1 MKLGLLSRRLIPAI
15 IISVSA
21 TLATSVAHA
30 IIDMKTANY
39 SQTWTDIDIP
49 SAANQFKLK
58 VDRTY
63 NSRSLFDG
71 IFGFGWCSDF
81 ETRLEVTPEGNIR
94 LIECGSG
101 QETVYMPLEFNRKDI
116 DRTIGVIA
124 QKLRAAGGTDERQ
137 LKVLQEEMISN
148 AKLRAKYASDFK
160 IKVDPKEGMQY
171 FANGRE
177 VEKFVFSKNVYTRT
191 LLSGT
196 QMRFNKEGRMTH
208 MYDAAGNFLR
218 FEYDKD
224 QVREVVDNNGRKL
237 SFKYYNNKKVKS
249 ITGPNGA
256 TAEYKFAGL
265 DDLSYVKNQ
274 WGNAYGYE
282 YDDRHNLTKAV
293 YPDKTS
299 VVIGYNQE
307 RDWVVKFTDR
317 DKCNEEY
324 TYELSKTEPKM
335 HYWSTVKKVCR
346 KEVVN
351 ESKHEFIHKKRADGQ
366 IYLARV
372 VSTIN
377 GNVTDIA
384 YHEVFGRPNSI
395 RRNTETSSFE
405 YYPNGQ
411 IKTKATRLTRM
422 TYQYDP
428 KSKKVSDVA
437 TVVLDGKAKPIG
449 TKKAQFQYDAKGNLT
464 YATNTEGQRV
474 KMTYDGKGRIKTIT
488 DQARKVVKIDYE
500 ERFGKPTI
508 VTRPGLGTIRVTYKS
523 NGDIDKVNSAEGPTV
538 AMQVASTFN
547 NLLDILSPA
556 SPEVYN

>member
-1 MKLGLLSRRLIPAI
+1 MKRSSRLLAMFAVFLGSAQALAI
-15 IISVSA
+15 V
-21 TLATSVAHA
+21 
-30 IIDMKTANY
+30 DMKTANY
-39 SQTWTDIDIP
+39 SQTWTDIDVP

-116 DRTIGVIA
+116 DKTIAAILP
-124 QKLRAAGGTDERQ
+124 KLRAQQGTDEKT
-137 LKVLQEEMISN
+137 LKTLQDEMISN
-148 AKLRAKYASDFK
+148 AKLRAKYAAEFK
-160 IKVDPKEGMQY
+160 IKVEPKEGMQY

-177 VEKFVFSKNVYTRT
+177 VEKFVYSKNIYTRT
-191 LLSGT
+191 LVSGT
-196 QMRFNKEGRMTH
+196 QMRFNATGRMTH

-237 SFKYYNNKKVKS
+237 SFKYYNNKKVKN
-249 ITGPNGA
+249 ITGPGGS
-256 TAEYKFAGL
+256 TAEYKFEGL
-265 DDLSYVKNQ
+265 DDLNWVKNQ
-274 WGNAYGYE
+274 WGNVYVYE
-282 YDDRHNLTKAV
+282 YDDRHNLVKV
-293 YPDKTS
+293 QYPDKTQIT
-299 VVIGYNQE
+299 IGYNQE
-307 RDWVVKFTDR
+307 RDWVTKFSDR

-324 TYELSKTEPKM
+324 GYELSKSDPKM

-346 KEVVN
+346 KEIVN
-351 ESKHEFIHKKRADGQ
+351 ESKHEFIHKKRDDGQ
-366 IYLARV
+366 IYLSRV
-372 VSTIN
+372 ISTIN
-377 GNVTDIA
+377 GAVTDIT
-384 YHEVFGRPNSI
+384 YHEIFGRPLSI
-395 RRNTETSSFE
+395 RRNAEMATFE
-405 YYPNGQ
+405 YFPNGQ
-411 IKTKATRLTRM
+411 IKVKSTRLTKMAYQYDDKSKKVADVVTTVLNDKGKAVTSRK
-422 TYQYDP
+422 TAFQYDP
-428 KSKKVSDVA
+428 K
-437 TVVLDGKAKPIG
+437 
-449 TKKAQFQYDAKGNLT
+449 GNLIF
-464 YATNTEGQRV
+464 ASNTEGQRV
-474 KMTYDGKGRIKTIT
+474 RMTYDGRGRIKTIT

-500 ERFGKPTI
+500 ERFGKPAI
-508 VTRPGLGTIRVTYKS
+508 VSRPGLGTIRVSYKA

>member
-1 MKLGLLSRRLIPAI
+1 MKRSALLFITFSLTSLQALAI
-15 IISVSA
+15 V
-21 TLATSVAHA
+21 
-30 IIDMKTANY
+30 DMKTANY

-81 ETRLEVTPEGNIR
+81 ETRLEITPEGNIR

-116 DRTIGVIA
+116 DKTITQIA
-124 QKLRAAGGTDERQ
+124 AKLRAAGGTDERA
-137 LKVLQEEMISN
+137 LKALQEEMVSN
-148 AKLRAKYASDFK
+148 HRLRAKHATDFK
-160 IKVDPKEGMQY
+160 IKVEPKEGMQY

-177 VEKFVFSKNVYTRT
+177 VEKFVFSKGVYTRT
-191 LLSGT
+191 LVSGT
-196 QMRFNKEGRMTH
+196 QMRFNALGRMTH

-218 FEYDKD
+218 FDYDKD

-237 SFKYYNNKKVKS
+237 SFKYFNNKKVKS
-249 ITGPNGA
+249 ISGPNGA
-256 TAEYKFAGL
+256 TAEFKFAGL
-265 DDLSYVKNQ
+265 DDLSWVKNQ
-274 WGNAYGYE
+274 WGNTYQYE
-282 YDDRHNLTKAV
+282 YDDRHNLVKV
-293 YPDKTS
+293 LYPDKTS
-299 VVIGYNQE
+299 ITIGYNQE
-307 RDWVVKFTDR
+307 RDWVTKFADR

-324 TYELSKTEPKM
+324 GYEFSKSDPRM

-351 ESKHEFIHKKRADGQ
+351 DSKHEFIHKKRSDGQ
-366 IYLARV
+366 IYLQRV

-377 GNVTDIA
+377 GAVTDIT
-384 YHEVFGRPNSI
+384 YHELFGRPLSI
-395 RRNTETSSFE
+395 RRNAETSTYE
-405 YYPNGQ
+405 YLPNGQ
-411 IKTKATRLTRM
+411 IKTKSTRLTKMSYSYDAKSKKISEVATTILNDKGKPVNTRK
-422 TYQYDP
+422 TAFQYDP
-428 KSKKVSDVA
+428 K
-437 TVVLDGKAKPIG
+437 
-449 TKKAQFQYDAKGNLT
+449 GNLVF
-464 YATNTEGQRV
+464 ASNSEGQRV

-500 ERFGKPTI
+500 ERFGKPAI
-508 VTRPGLGTIRVTYKS
+508 VSRPGLGTIKVSYKN
-523 NGDIDKVNSAEGPTV
+523 NGDIDKVNSAEGATV